1 MLRHGPSVC
10 IILAFT
16 LISSADSEKSTASED
31 GALLINELFTKPSA
45 VTEAVIAAVIAAVNR
60 I

>member
-1 MLRHGPSVC
+1 MLRRNPSVC

-16 LISSADSEKSTASED
+16 LRSSNEKSTASED
-31 GALLINELFTKPSA
+31 GALFIKELFTKPSA
-45 VTEAVIAAVIAAVNR
+45 VTEAVIAAVNR